1 MTERDKSQEEKVAVA
16 LQYEPGKDA
25 VPRLTAKGRGAVAE
39 KIVEIAEAA
48 GVHVEHNRPLANA
61 LSQLD
66 FGQPIP
72 KDLYRAVAEV
82 IGFVLNKAGQMQKV
96 QESASQ
102 SAVGESKPAPV
113 QEEAPETGLRL

>member
-96 QESASQ
+96 QESANQ
-102 SAVGESKPAPV
+102 PAEGESKPGPV
-113 QEEAPETGLRL
+113 QEEVRETGLRL